1 MVKTIEKIWICNF
14 GIAWILWFFSLKII
28 WKFFKTIEL
37 NTFEIIPFSACNCNE
52 DGSVDQN
59 CNARGK
65 CTCKENVIGDKCD
78 QIVEAF
84 YDITDPKGTYLNTLE
99 CQVNAGLCLYI
110 I

>member
-1 MVKTIEKIWICNF
+1 MIF
-14 GIAWILWFFSLKII
+14 
-28 WKFFKTIEL
+28 FFKDYLENFQNYWIEYFW
-37 NTFEIIPFSACNCNE
+37 NYSFSACNCNE

-99 CQVNAGLCLYI
+99 CQVNAGICLYI

>member
-1 MVKTIEKIWICNF
+1 M
-14 GIAWILWFFSLKII
+14 
-28 WKFFKTIEL
+28 
-37 NTFEIIPFSACNCNE
+37 
-52 DGSVDQN
+52 DQN
-59 CNARGK
+59 CNAHGK